1 MEWFMFRCW
10 KYFLQSELERERIAL
25 ELEEEKRAQ
34 VEREKVL
41 QEQAKR
47 IKNLSSMV
55 LFSNRDESRDQH
67 KRVCM
72 TSLSI

>member
-1 MEWFMFRCW
+1 
-10 KYFLQSELERERIAL
+10 
-25 ELEEEKRAQ
+25 LEEEKRAQ